1 LEIIKKKQNMKKYFY
16 SNDNK
21 KNGPYSFEELKNEN
35 IKKETLIWF
44 EGLDDWT
51 KAENVLEIKEILE
64 LSPPQIIPSE
74 LNTNNESESN
84 HSKIEEEETDRQNIQ
99 LSNNPKPNMFR
110 EIFLFKGRIRRMEY
124 GLSLIIY
131 FIYYFIVA
139 LITVTVNATQLMLLF
154 LLPGLIFFWA
164 QGAKRCHDLGNSG
177 WFQLIPLYGFW
188 MLFQDGKK
196 GNNKYGINP
205 KGR

>member
-1 LEIIKKKQNMKKYFY
+1 MKKYFY
-16 SNDNK
+16 SNDNQ

-51 KAENVLEIKEILE
+51 KAEYVLEIKEILE
-64 LSPPQIIPSE
+64 LSPPLIITSE
-74 LNTNNESESN
+74 LNINTESESTN
-84 HSKIEEEETDRQNIQ
+84 FKVEYEETNRQNIQ
-99 LSNNPKPNMFR
+99 RGNSPKPNMFK
-110 EIFLFKGRIRRMEY
+110 EVFLFKGRIRRMEY

-131 FIYYFIVA
+131 FIYYFIVT
-139 LITVTVNATQLMLLF
+139 LILVAMDSAQLMLLF
-154 LLPGLIFFWA
+154 LLPGLIFLWA

-177 WFQLIPLYGFW
+177 WFQLIPLYGLW
-188 MLFQDGKK
+188 MLFQDGIK
-196 GNNKYGINP
+196 GNNEYGVNP

>member
-1 LEIIKKKQNMKKYFY
+1 MKKYFY

-51 KAENVLEIKEILE
+51 KAEYVLEIKEILE
-64 LSPPQIIPSE
+64 LSPPLIIPSE
-74 LNTNNESESN
+74 LNINTESESTN
-84 HSKIEEEETDRQNIQ
+84 FKIEDEETDRKNIQ
-99 LSNNPKPNMFR
+99 HSDSPKPNMFR

-139 LITVTVNATQLMLLF
+139 LIVVAVDSAQLMLLF
-154 LLPGLIFFWA
+154 LLPGLIFLWA

-177 WFQLIPLYGFW
+177 WFQLIPLYALW
-188 MLFQDGKK
+188 MLFQDGIK
-196 GNNKYGINP
+196 GNNEYGINP

>member
-1 LEIIKKKQNMKKYFY
+1 MKKYFY
-16 SNDNK
+16 SNDNQK
-21 KNGPYSFEELKNEN
+21 SGPYSFEELKNEN

-51 KAENVLEIKEILE
+51 KAEYVLEIKEILE

-74 LNTNNESESN
+74 QNINTENESSN
-84 HSKIEEEETDRQNIQ
+84 FKIEDEETDRQNIHT
-99 LSNNPKPNMFR
+99 SISSKPSMFR
-110 EIFLFKGRIRRMEY
+110 EAFLFKGRIRRMEY

-131 FIYYFIVA
+131 FVYYIIVT
-139 LITVTVNATQLMLLF
+139 LIVVTINSAQLLILF

-164 QGAKRCHDLGNSG
+164 QGAKRCHDIGNSG
-177 WFQLIPLYGFW
+177 WFQLIPLYGLW
-188 MLFQDGKK
+188 MLFKDGIK
-196 GNNKYGINP
+196 GNNEYGINP

>member
-1 LEIIKKKQNMKKYFY
+1 MKKYFY
-16 SNDNK
+16 SNDNQ

-51 KAENVLEIKEILE
+51 KAEYVLEIKEILE
-64 LSPPQIIPSE
+64 LSPPLIIPSE
-74 LNTNNESESN
+74 LNINTESESTN
-84 HSKIEEEETDRQNIQ
+84 FKVEDEETDRQNIQ
-99 LSNNPKPNMFR
+99 RSNSTKPNMFR

-139 LITVTVNATQLMLLF
+139 LIVVAMDSAQLMLLF
-154 LLPGLIFFWA
+154 LLPGLIFLWA

-177 WFQLIPLYGFW
+177 WYQLIPLYGLW
-188 MLFQDGKK
+188 MLFQDGIK
-196 GNNKYGINP
+196 GNNEYGINP

>member
-1 LEIIKKKQNMKKYFY
+1 MKKYFY
-16 SNDNK
+16 SNDNQ

-44 EGLDDWT
+44 EGLDNWT
-51 KAENVLEIKEILE
+51 KAEYVSEIKEVLE

-99 LSNNPKPNMFR
+99 HSNKPKPNMFR
-110 EIFLFKGRIRRMEY
+110 QVFLFKGRIRRMEY

-139 LITVTVNATQLMLLF
+139 LVTVAIDATQIMLLF

-164 QGAKRCHDLGNSG
+164 QGAKRCHDIGNSG
-177 WFQLIPLYGFW
+177 WFQLIPFYVLW
-188 MLFQDGKK
+188 MLFQDGNN

>member
-1 LEIIKKKQNMKKYFY
+1 MKKYFY
-16 SNDNK
+16 SNDNQ

-51 KAENVLEIKEILE
+51 KAEYVLEIKEILE
-64 LSPPQIIPSE
+64 LSPPLIITSE
-74 LNTNNESESN
+74 LKINTESESTN
-84 HSKIEEEETDRQNIQ
+84 FKVEDEETDRQNIQ
-99 LSNNPKPNMFR
+99 PSNSPKPNMFR
-110 EIFLFKGRIRRMEY
+110 EVFLFKGRIRRMEY

-131 FIYYFIVA
+131 FIYYFIVTLVLVA
-139 LITVTVNATQLMLLF
+139 MNYAQLMLLF
-154 LLPGLIFFWA
+154 LLPGLIFLWA

-177 WFQLIPLYGFW
+177 WFQLIPLYGLW
-188 MLFQDGKK
+188 MLFQDGIK
-196 GNNKYGINP
+196 GNNEYGINP

>member
-1 LEIIKKKQNMKKYFY
+1 MKKYFY
-16 SNDNK
+16 SNDNQ

-51 KAENVLEIKEILE
+51 KAEYVSEIKEVLE

-99 LSNNPKPNMFR
+99 HSNKPKPNMFR
-110 EIFLFKGRIRRMEY
+110 QVFLFKGRIRRMEY

-131 FIYYFIVA
+131 YFLVA
-139 LITVTVNATQLMLLF
+139 FITVTIDATQLMLLF
-154 LLPGLIFFWA
+154 WVPGLIFLFA
-164 QGAKRCHDLGNSG
+164 QGAKRCHDIGNSG
-177 WFQLIPLYGFW
+177 WFQLIPFYVLW
-188 MLFQDGKK
+188 MLFQDGNN

>member
-1 LEIIKKKQNMKKYFY
+1 MKKYFY
-16 SNDNK
+16 SNDNQ

-51 KAENVLEIKEILE
+51 KAEYVSEIKEVLE

-99 LSNNPKPNMFR
+99 HSNKPKPNMFR
-110 EIFLFKGRIRRMEY
+110 QVFLFKGRIRRMEY

-139 LITVTVNATQLMLLF
+139 LVTVAIDATQIMLLF

-164 QGAKRCHDLGNSG
+164 QGAKRCHDIGNSG
-177 WFQLIPLYGFW
+177 WFQLIPFYVLW
-188 MLFQDGKK
+188 MLFQDGNN

>member
-1 LEIIKKKQNMKKYFY
+1 MKKYFY
-16 SNDNK
+16 SNDNQ

-51 KAENVLEIKEILE
+51 KAEYVLEIKEILE
-64 LSPPQIIPSE
+64 LSPPLIIPSE
-74 LNTNNESESN
+74 LNINTESESTN
-84 HSKIEEEETDRQNIQ
+84 FKVEDEETDRQNIQ
-99 LSNNPKPNMFR
+99 RSNSPKPNMFR
-110 EIFLFKGRIRRMEY
+110 EVFLFKGRIRRMEY

-139 LITVTVNATQLMLLF
+139 LIVVAMDSAQLMLLF
-154 LLPGLIFFWA
+154 LLPGLIFLWA

-177 WFQLIPLYGFW
+177 WYQLIPLYGLW
-188 MLFQDGKK
+188 MLFQDGIK
-196 GNNKYGINP
+196 GNNEYGINP